1 MASMPA
7 NGQETQPMP
16 TANNAQ
22 PIEITATKTV
32 EWLRDQSQ
40 YVARENVI
48 VTQGAMSIHS
58 DLLTADYREGA
69 ETSME
74 IYQLTAEGN
83 VQIKDDTNT
92 AYGEKGVYD
101 VTAGIAVLTGSDLKL
116 VSPDQTVT
124 ATERMEY
131 HSNERLAKAIGN
143 ATVRRPKDTLKAD
156 TITAYFADD
165 KAPATASASPNAALG
180 GGKLDRLEG
189 EGHVVITTPTEILY
203 GNKAIYSAA
212 KNTAELIG
220 NVKIERGPN
229 VLTGNR
235 AEVDL
240 ATNIS
245 KLYGSEK
252 EGGRVRGVFF
262 PDSKNKSDNKGQDKK
277 SPVPAPFIAAPA
289 TPPAAPSAVVIP
301 PNFPTKPPAGTSDP
315 AAVQMPTPP
324 LDALALPAP
333 IALPPANPQAN
344 TAVPAP
350 AAPANVSR
358 RIEY

>member
-1 MASMPA
+1 MTKFPVIFAAAILIGMPA
-7 NGQETQPMP
+7 YAQEAAP
-16 TANNAQ
+16 ANNEQ

-32 EWLRDQSQ
+32 EWLRDQNQ

-48 VTQGAMSIHS
+48 VTQGAMSIHA

-69 ETSME
+69 TSSME

-83 VQIKDDTNT
+83 VQIKDETNT
-92 AYGEKGVYD
+92 AYGDRGVYD
-101 VTAGIAVLTGSDLKL
+101 VTAGVATLTGGDLKL

-143 ATVRRPKDTLKAD
+143 ATVTRPKDTLKAD

-165 KAPATASASPNAALG
+165 KAPAGAAPDAALG

-189 EGHVVITTPTEILY
+189 EGHVVITTPTEVLH

-212 KNTAELIG
+212 KNTAELLG
-220 NVKIERGPN
+220 DVKIERDKN

-262 PDSKNKSDNKGQDKK
+262 PGSKDKNKGQDNKT
-277 SPVPAPFIAAPA
+277 PVPAPFVAAPA
-289 TPPAAPSAVVIP
+289 TAAVLPPTVVSP
-301 PNFPTKPPAGTSDP
+301 RVGTPLPAGVSDP
-315 AAVQMPTPP
+315 AAVQVPTPP
-324 LDALALPAP
+324 MQAPP
-333 IALPPANPQAN
+333 IAPAAN
-344 TAVPAP
+344 TAVPPP